1 MVVKPHRRPIMYKTM
16 SYPLTYD
23 LHDKVIV
30 ITGGAG
36 ILGTQFSKACAQ
48 AGGKVV
54 ILGRSLEKAEKLASE
69 IRACGQHARAISAD
83 VLSKESI
90 EKAKEEIHQ
99 AFGPVDILINGA
111 GGNDP
116 KATTSDEYFNEQA
129 LQTEGSK
136 HFFNMDLEGFNGV
149 FGLNFIGSLIPSQVF
164 GLDMIKRSGCSI
176 LNISSMSAFNPL
188 TKIPAY
194 SAAKAA
200 INNFT
205 QWMAVH
211 FAQEGIRV
219 NALAPGFFAT
229 EQNRNLLFKPDGS
242 LSDRAHKIISYTPM
256 RRFGEPEE
264 LIGTLLWLI
273 DPKQSQFVTGIVV
286 PVDGGFSAYSG
297 V

>member
-1 MVVKPHRRPIMYKTM
+1 M
-16 SYPLTYD
+16 SYPLHFD
-23 LHDKVIV
+23 LTNKVIV

-36 ILGTQFSKACAQ
+36 VLGTEFSKACAQ
-48 AGGKVV
+48 AGAKVV

-69 IRACGQHARAISAD
+69 LRSLGQQALAVSAD
-83 VLSKESI
+83 VISKPSLESAHELI
-90 EKAKEEIHQ
+90 KKT
-99 AFGPVDILINGA
+99 FGPVDILINGA

-116 KATTSDEYFNEQA
+116 KATTGDEYFSQA
-129 LQTEGSK
+129 AYQTEGAK
-136 HFFNMDLEGFNGV
+136 HFFNMDLDGFNYV
-149 FGLNFIGSLIPSQVF
+149 FGLNFTGSLIPSQVF
-164 GLDMIKRSGCSI
+164 GKDMIGREGCSI

-211 FAQEGIRV
+211 FAKEGIRV
-219 NALAPGFFAT
+219 NALAPGFFVT
-229 EQNRNLLFKPDGS
+229 EQNKNLLIKPDGS
-242 LSDRAHKIISYTPM
+242 LTDRSNKIISATPM
-256 RRFGEPEE
+256 KRFGEPGE

-273 DPKQSQFVTGIVV
+273 DPKQSQFVTGVV
-286 PVDGGFSAYSG
+286 IPVDGGFNAYSG

>member
-1 MVVKPHRRPIMYKTM
+1 MN
-16 SYPLTYD
+16 YPLTFD
-23 LHDKVIV
+23 LENKVVV

-36 ILGTQFSKACAQ
+36 VLGTHFTKACAQ
-48 AGGKVV
+48 SKAKVV
-54 ILGRSLEKAEKLASE
+54 IIGRSLDKAEKLAEE
-69 IRACGQHARAISAD
+69 IRAKGQQAIAISAD
-83 VLSKESI
+83 VLSKESV
-90 EKAKEEIHQ
+90 EKAHEMIHST
-99 AFGPVDILINGA
+99 FGLVDVLINGA

-116 KATTSDEYFNEQA
+116 KATTGDEYFNEEALHQDQA
-129 LQTEGSK
+129 K
-136 HFFNMDLEGFNGV
+136 HFFNMDLSGFNYV
-149 FGLNFIGSLIPSQVF
+149 FGLNFTGTLIPSQVF
-164 GLDMIKRSGCSI
+164 GKDMIGRKGCSI
-176 LNISSMSAFNPL
+176 LNISSMSSYNPL

-211 FAQEGIRV
+211 FAKEGIRV

-229 EQNRNLLFKPDGS
+229 EQNRALLFKPDGS
-242 LSDRAHKIISYTPM
+242 LTDRSHKIIKGTPM
-256 RRFGEPEE
+256 GRFGEPEE

>member
-1 MVVKPHRRPIMYKTM
+1 MN
-16 SYPLTYD
+16 YPLHFD
-23 LHDKVIV
+23 LKDKIV
-30 ITGGAG
+30 VVTGGAG
-36 ILGTQFSKACAQ
+36 VLGSHFSKAIAQ

-54 ILGRSLEKAEKLASE
+54 ILGRSLDKAEVLAQS
-69 IRACGQHARAISAD
+69 IRDQGFQALAVSAD
-83 VLSKESI
+83 VLNKASI
-90 EKAKEEIHQ
+90 EEAKIAINH
-99 AFGPVDILINGA
+99 AFGPIDILINGA

-116 KATTSDEYFNEQA
+116 KATTFDEYFNPNTLDHQN
-129 LQTEGSK
+129 QRN
-136 HFFNMDLEGFNGV
+136 FFNLDLEGFNYV
-149 FGLNFIGSLIPSQVF
+149 FGLNFTGTLIPTQIF
-164 GLDMIKRSGCSI
+164 AKDMIGRSGCSI

-205 QWMAVH
+205 KWMSVH
-211 FAQEGIRV
+211 FAEHGIRV

-229 EQNRNLLFKPDGS
+229 EQNRTLLFTPDGKLTPRS
-242 LSDRAHKIISYTPM
+242 HKIIAGTPM
-256 RRFGEPEE
+256 KRFGEPEE

-273 DPKQSQFVTGIVV
+273 DAKQSQFVTGIVV